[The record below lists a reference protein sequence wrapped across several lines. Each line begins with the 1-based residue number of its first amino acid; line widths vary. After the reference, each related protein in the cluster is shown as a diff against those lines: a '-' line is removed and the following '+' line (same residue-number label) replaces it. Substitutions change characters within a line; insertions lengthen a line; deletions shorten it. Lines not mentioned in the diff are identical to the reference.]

1 MSQSNS
7 ASEASGM
14 PEVSTVTGDC
24 MICIDENVQLL
35 SLPCSHSGFCFSCHA
50 LELTNLQEDSR
61 RPSCPICNSEIPLQV
76 LQPLLPTDLYER
88 MFHKFYVE
96 WATPITERLWCANTD
111 CANFVPVSAP
121 LSMEGARQCLPCG
134 TFTCVTCKQLAHDGA
149 CAVDQELLDVIRV
162 QHEIDEQWDEQRTA
176 EANALF
182 EGAGRPLARQVLA
195 GSHVFIIMLREYF
208 VRIGDADFDMIYG
221 IIGDVVQSIHDI
233 DAPITPRALLTITQA
248 AGRLLNRDF
257 ETVNIPGDEA
267 YNLNQYMLDT
277 LFVED
282 IRKFRSQE
290 FIDYEREAT
299 RKLAEIY
306 DDTDPD
312 ANELRNLIREKL
324 SSFGTT

>member
-1 MSQSNS
+1 MSQFNS

-35 SLPCSHSGFCFSCHA
+35 SLPCSHPGFCFSCHA

-96 WATPITERLWCANTD
+96 WATPTTERLWCANTD
-111 CANFVPVSAP
+111 CANFLPVSAP
-121 LSMEGARQCLPCG
+121 LSMEGDRQCLSCG

-149 CAVDQELLDVIRV
+149 CAEDQELLDVIRYAEANGGKRCPSCKLICYRHGGCQHMFRAHFGCIHEWCFLCERDWDKCEGSCEASHDDAERV

-208 VRIGDADFDMIYG
+208 VRLGDADFDMIYG
-221 IIGDVVQSIHDI
+221 IIEGIQS
-233 DAPITPRALLTITQA
+233 Q
-248 AGRLLNRDF
+248 
-257 ETVNIPGDEA
+257 
-267 YNLNQYMLDT
+267 
-277 LFVED
+277 
-282 IRKFRSQE
+282 
-290 FIDYEREAT
+290 
-299 RKLAEIY
+299 
-306 DDTDPD
+306 
-312 ANELRNLIREKL
+312 
-324 SSFGTT
+324 

>member
-1 MSQSNS
+1 MSKFNS

-14 PEVSTVTGDC
+14 PK
-24 MICIDENVQLL
+24 
-35 SLPCSHSGFCFSCHA
+35 
-50 LELTNLQEDSR
+50 EDSR

-96 WATPITERLWCANTD
+96 WATPTTERLWCANTD
-111 CANFVPVSAP
+111 CANFLPVSAP
-121 LSMEGARQCLPCG
+121 LSMEGDRQCLSCG

-149 CAVDQELLDVIRV
+149 CAEDQELLDVIRDWDKCEGSCEGSHDDAERV
-162 QHEIDEQWDEQRTA
+162 QHEIDEQWDDQRTA

-208 VRIGDADFDMIYG
+208 VRLGDADFDMVYG
-221 IIGDVVQSIHDI
+221 IIGDVVQSIRDI
-233 DAPITPRALLTITQA
+233 DAPINPRALLTITQA

-324 SSFGTT
+324 SSFGTI